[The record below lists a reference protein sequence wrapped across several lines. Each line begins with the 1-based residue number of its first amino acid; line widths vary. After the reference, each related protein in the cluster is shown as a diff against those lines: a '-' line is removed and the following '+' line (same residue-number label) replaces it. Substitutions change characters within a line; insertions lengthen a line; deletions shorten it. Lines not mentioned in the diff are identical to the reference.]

1 MLRAQT
7 PPSYQMTYKDRS
19 KGYMQVYG
27 RANIFAPLVELGI
40 AGELSISH
48 SIFQI
53 ERMQPVEVLEK

>member
-1 MLRAQT
+1 
-7 PPSYQMTYKDRS
+7 MTYKDRS